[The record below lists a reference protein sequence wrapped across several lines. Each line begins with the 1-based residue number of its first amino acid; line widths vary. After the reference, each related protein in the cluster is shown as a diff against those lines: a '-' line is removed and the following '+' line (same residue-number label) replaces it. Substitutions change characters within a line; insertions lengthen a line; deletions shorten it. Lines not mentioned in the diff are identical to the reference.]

1 MNLKLP
7 QELLEALAKGEVD
20 ALLEGLKDTDMRKNP
35 AFLAKIRQ
43 FLKDND
49 FLTTSDMEGVKE
61 LMKTGLT
68 IPDLIGEDITH

>member
-1 MNLKLP
+1 MTKIEQYLID
-7 QELLEALAKGEVD
+7 ALAKGEVD
-20 ALLEGLKDTDMRKNP
+20 ALLEGLRDPDMRKNP
-35 AFLAKIRQ
+35 AFLAKVRQ

-49 FLTTSDMEGVKE
+49 FLTTSELDGVKE

>member
-20 ALLEGLKDTDMRKNP
+20 ALLEGLKDPDMRKNP

-49 FLTTSDMEGVKE
+49 FLTTSDMEGVTE

>member
-7 QELLEALAKGEVD
+7 QELLEDLAKGEVD
-20 ALLEGLKDTDMRKNP
+20 ALLEGLKDPDMRKNP

>member
-20 ALLEGLKDTDMRKNP
+20 ALLEGLKDPDMRKNP

>member
-20 ALLEGLKDTDMRKNP
+20 ALLEGLKEPDMRKNP

>member
-49 FLTTSDMEGVKE
+49 FLTTSDMEGVTE